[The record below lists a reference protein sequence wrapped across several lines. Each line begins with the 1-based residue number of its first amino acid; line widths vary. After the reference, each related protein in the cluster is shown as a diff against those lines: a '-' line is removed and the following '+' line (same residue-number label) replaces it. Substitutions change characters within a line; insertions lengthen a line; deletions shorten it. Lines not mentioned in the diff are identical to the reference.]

1 MAIRGKLRQYDF
13 GLVPSLAGKLPR
25 CILNRRFRHKTIL
38 DSGYLNPWYVDEV
51 LPGDTISVSSLSFF
65 GRMLSSLKVPV
76 MDDIILEWWLFYCP
90 SRILWDNWKK
100 MQGERRN
107 PDDSVDYLVPIVT
120 APAGGFGVGSIFDY
134 MGIRPGVSGI
144 SVNALPLR
152 AYNLIYNEWFKNE
165 NLVDDLPMHYD
176 DGPDLYTHYVLKRR
190 MKRPDYF
197 TSALPW
203 TQKGDVVTIP
213 WDGKLP
219 VEVYGVNRNTYGYS
233 ITSSS
238 SKEGI
243 LTVDGMQGTT
253 APIVPGLMVN
263 NMSVI
268 GGNFRFSK
276 DPSKIGLVG
285 SADLMNMPALPITT
299 VRDAWQV
306 QKILERDA
314 RGGTRYP
321 EILRSHWGVVAP
333 DASLQR
339 PELVALGRHY
349 INIQQVAQTSS
360 DSSSG
365 NLGDL
370 GAYGVFGGVDK
381 GFAKSFTEHGYLIGL
396 LEIRTP
402 LTYQQG
408 TAALWWR
415 RDRYDFYM
423 PELMSISEQPIYR
436 REICTRGESTDGEAF
451 GYQEP
456 WASYRY
462 PIDMITGKLRSDV
475 DGSLDVWHF
484 AQDFSSMPTLSQA
497 FIEDNPPIQRVLTV
511 QNEPEFLLDIRGNFR
526 WTRQMPYYSVPGYVD
541 HF

>member
-1 MAIRGKLRQYDF
+1 MARHGKLRQYDF

-25 CILNRRFRHKTIL
+25 CILGRRFRHKTIL
-38 DSGYLNPWYVDEV
+38 NSGYLNPWYVDEV

-65 GRMLSSLKVPV
+65 GRLLSSLKVPV

-107 PDDSVDYLVPIVT
+107 PDDSIDFLVPVIA
-120 APAGGFGVGSIFDY
+120 APSGGFEVGSIFDY
-134 MGIRPGVSGI
+134 MGIRPGIAGI
-144 SVNALPLR
+144 SINALPLR
-152 AYNLIYNEWFKNE
+152 AYNLIFNEWFKNE

-176 DGPDLYTHYVLKRR
+176 DGPDPSTDYTLKRR

-213 WDGKLP
+213 WDGTLP
-219 VEVYGVNRNTYGYS
+219 VDIFGVNRSTYAYTTDTSTPAIIQVSS
-233 ITSSS
+233 IQSTVPSPVR
-238 SKEGI
+238 G
-243 LTVDGMQGTT
+243 LTLNDPALPST
-253 APIVPGLMVN
+253 
-263 NMSVI
+263 
-268 GGNFRFSK
+268 GNLRFSS
-276 DPSKIGLVG
+276 DASKIGLAG
-285 SADLMNMPALPITT
+285 SANLLNMPALPITT

-306 QKILERDA
+306 QRILERDA
-314 RGGTRYP
+314 RGGTRYS

-349 INIQQVAQTSS
+349 INIQQVAQTSG

-370 GAYGVFGGVDK
+370 GAYGIFGGVDK
-381 GFAKSFTEHGYLIGL
+381 GFAKSFTEHGYLIGI

-408 TAALWWR
+408 TPALWWR

-423 PELMSISEQPIYR
+423 PELMSISEQPVYR
-436 REICTRGESTDGEAF
+436 REIFTRGNSADGEAF

-462 PIDMITGKLRSDV
+462 SIDMITGKLRSDV

-484 AQDFSSMPTLSQA
+484 AQDFSSAPTLSEA